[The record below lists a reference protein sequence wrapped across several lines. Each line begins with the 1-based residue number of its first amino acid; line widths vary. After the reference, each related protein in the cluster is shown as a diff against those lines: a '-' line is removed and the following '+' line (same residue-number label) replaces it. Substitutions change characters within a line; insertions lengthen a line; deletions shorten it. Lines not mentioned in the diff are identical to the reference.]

1 MNDDLDAA
9 TLQVWISRLTG
20 VVDEMG
26 AVLRRAAFS
35 PNIKERA
42 DCSCALFAPDGTL
55 VVQAEHIPVHLGSM
69 GVAVRAAIDSCGE
82 SIQPGEQ
89 IVVNDPF
96 AGGTHLND
104 VTFIAPVHED
114 GGALLGW
121 VANRAHHGDV
131 GGMAPGSMPPA
142 ATEIYQEGLRIPPV
156 RWTTE
161 VETLFRAASRTPEER
176 RGDLDAQRGANLVG
190 ARRLV
195 EYAPSTQVLHA
206 IVAYGERRM
215 RAALNAVPDGVYT
228 FADVLDSTG
237 GPAGSEPAR
246 IEVAVTVAGDTV
258 TFDFTGTAAQR
269 AGSVNAVEAV
279 TRSAVAFA
287 LQSVVD
293 PDLPANG
300 GALLPVDLIASP
312 GSIVAAV
319 PPVAVAAGNVE
330 VSQRIADVCLGAL
343 ARAVPAR
350 VGAAS
355 QGTMNNVLVGGP
367 GFVYYETIGGGQGGR
382 PNGRRGMNGVHTGMT
397 NTLDT
402 PVEAFERAYPMRVRR
417 YELRNGSGG
426 AGLAAGGDGIV
437 RELEMLVDAKVSLVT
452 ERRVSAPWGLAGGED
467 GAPGENWL
475 LPGGDASRARQLP
488 DKGTVDL
495 AAGDVLRVVTPGGG
509 GYGRAPKRE
518 R

>member
-1 MNDDLDAA
+1 MSEPTIDAA

-26 AVLRRAAFS
+26 AVLRRAAYS

-69 GVAVRAAIDSCGE
+69 SVAVRAAIDACGATLA
-82 SIQPGEQ
+82 PGEQ
-89 IVVNDPF
+89 VVVNDPF

-104 VTFIAPVHED
+104 VTFVAPVHD
-114 GGALLGW
+114 GDTLIGW

-131 GGMAPGSMPPA
+131 GGMTPGSMPPA

-156 RWTTE
+156 RWTPE
-161 VETLFRAASRTPEER
+161 VETLFLAASRTPGER
-176 RGDLDAQRGANLVG
+176 RGDLDAQRGANHVG
-190 ARRLV
+190 ARRLI
-195 EYAPSTQVLHA
+195 EYAPSPDIVRA
-206 IVAYGERRM
+206 IVEYGERRM
-215 RAALNAVPDGVYT
+215 RAALDALPDGVYA
-228 FADVLDSTG
+228 FEDVLDSTG
-237 GPAGSEPAR
+237 GPSGATPAR
-246 IEVAVTVAGDTV
+246 IAVTVTVSGDTV
-258 TFDFTGTAAQR
+258 TFDFTGSAEQR

-279 TRSAVAFA
+279 TRSAVTFA

-300 GALLPVDLIASP
+300 GALLPVTVIAP
-312 GSIVAAV
+312 RGSIVAAL

-330 VSQRIADVCLGAL
+330 VSQRIADVCFGAL
-343 ARAVPAR
+343 AQAVPQR

-382 PNGRRGMNGVHTGMT
+382 PGGHRGMNGVHTGMT
-397 NTLDT
+397 NTRDT
-402 PVEAFERAYPMRVRR
+402 PVEALERAYPMRVRR
-417 YELRNGSGG
+417 YELRSGSGG
-426 AGLAAGGDGIV
+426 AGAAPGGEGIV
-437 RELEMLVDAKVSLVT
+437 RELQMLVDATISLVT
-452 ERRVSAPWGLAGGED
+452 ERRVSAPWGLDGGAP
-467 GAPGENWL
+467 GVPGENWL
-475 LPGGDASRARQLP
+475 LPGGDNTRPRRLP

-495 AAGDVLRVVTPGGG
+495 VAGDVVRIVTPGGG
-509 GYGRAPKRE
+509 GYGAPSPPA
-518 R
+518 

>member
-1 MNDDLDAA
+1 MTEHTIDAA

-20 VVDEMG
+20 LVDEMG
-26 AVLRRAAFS
+26 AVLRRAAYS

-69 GVAVRAAIDSCGE
+69 SVAVRAAIDACGAALA
-82 SIQPGEQ
+82 PGEQ
-89 IVVNDPF
+89 VVVNDPF

-104 VTFIAPVHED
+104 VTFVAPVHDEA
-114 GGALLGW
+114 GTLLGW

-131 GGMAPGSMPPA
+131 GGMTPGSMPPA
-142 ATEIYQEGLRIPPV
+142 ATEIFQEGLRIPPV
-156 RWTTE
+156 RWTPE
-161 VETLFRAASRTPEER
+161 VETLFLAASRTPAER

-195 EYAPSTQVLHA
+195 EYAPPPEIVRA
-206 IVAYGERRM
+206 IVEYGERRM
-215 RAALNAVPDGVYT
+215 RAALRALPDGVYA
-228 FADVLDSTG
+228 FEDVLDSTG
-237 GPAGSEPAR
+237 GPAGAVPAR
-246 IEVAVTVAGDTV
+246 VAVTVTVAGDTV
-258 TFDFTGTAAQR
+258 TFDFTGTSEQR

-300 GALLPVDLIASP
+300 GALLPVTVIAPP
-312 GSIVAAV
+312 GSIVGAV

-343 ARAVPAR
+343 AQAVPER

-382 PNGRRGMNGVHTGMT
+382 PGARPGMNGVQTGMT
-397 NTLDT
+397 NTRDT
-402 PVEAFERAYPMRVRR
+402 PVEALERAYPMRVRR
-417 YELRNGSGG
+417 YELRTGSGG
-426 AGLAAGGDGIV
+426 GGAAPGGDGII
-437 RELEMLVDAKVSLVT
+437 RELEMLVDATVSLVT
-452 ERRVSAPWGLAGGED
+452 ERRVSAPWGLAGGAP

-475 LPGGDASRARQLP
+475 LPGGDASQARRLP
-488 DKGTVDL
+488 DKGTVEL
-495 AAGDVLRVVTPGGG
+495 VAGDVVRILTPGGG
-509 GYGRAPKRE
+509 GYGVIS
-518 R
+518 